1 MGLISRVSS
10 RTYRYRTRFFRYQK
24 LSKMSETFKTNLTI
38 NAKDHLMGRLCSIV
52 AKELLRANTVNVVCC
67 EGLFLTGNYYRNKLI
82 MLEKM
87 NKRTATNPK
96 DGPFHHRSPAAV
108 VKRMI
113 RGMLPNKTGR
123 GQRAFA
129 RLNVYDGCPPPFNRQ
144 QKFKIPAALKVT
156 RSKPGRKVASLGFL
170 CQELGWQYAGVVSK
184 LEAKRAANSKI
195 YWDNKVATAKKV
207 AAAEK
212 SVASKTAAIDAEL
225 ASMGY

>member
-1 MGLISRVSS
+1 MA
-10 RTYRYRTRFFRYQK
+10 
-24 LSKMSETFKTNLTI
+24 ETFKDNVTI
-38 NAKDHLMGRLCSIV
+38 NCKDHLVGRVCSVV
-52 AKELLRANTVNVVCC
+52 AKELLNGNTVNLVCC
-67 EGLFLTGNYYRNKLI
+67 EGLYLTGNYYRNKLI

-96 DGPFHHRSPAAV
+96 DGPFHHRSPAAM

-129 RLNVYDGCPPPFNRQ
+129 RLNVYDGCPPPFDRQ

-156 RSKPGRKVASLGFL
+156 RSKPGRKVASLGYL
-170 CQELGWQYAGVVSK
+170 CQELGWQYAGVVAK
-184 LEAKRAANSKI
+184 LEAKREANGKI
-195 YWDNKVATAKKV
+195 YWDNKQKAVAKK

-212 SVASKTAAIDAEL
+212 AVASKTAAIDAEL

>member
-10 RTYRYRTRFFRYQK
+10 RTYRYI
-24 LSKMSETFKTNLTI
+24 MAETFKPNLTI
-38 NAKDHLMGRLCSIV
+38 NAKDHLIGRLCSIV
-52 AKELLRANTVNVVCC
+52 AKELLRGNKVNIVCC
-67 EGLFLTGNYYRNKLI
+67 EGLFISGNYYRNKLI

-108 VKRMI
+108 LKRMI

-129 RLNVYDGCPPPFNRQ
+129 RLFTFDGCPPPFDHQ
-144 QKFKIPAALKVT
+144 KKFKIPAALKVT
-156 RSKPGRKVASLGFL
+156 RSKPGRKIASLGRL
-170 CQELGWQYAGVVSK
+170 CEELGWQYAGVVNR
-184 LEAKRAANSKI
+184 LEAKRDATNKI
-195 YWDNKVATAKKV
+195 WYENKQKSVAKR
-207 AAAEK
+207 AAAEA
-212 SVASKTAAIDAEL
+212 SVASKTKAIDDQL